1 MCTGFEFTF
10 VRKPEI
16 TFDLDLR
23 GLLFSEVPGL
33 NREIQRRLVTIM
45 SNEAVEPARIWIN
58 MKTPFYNLVTR
69 KQAGRRGQLKVCT
82 ATSSVSKCYDR
93 SAVEGAA
100 QLVVTHLSACIGRI
114 HTACLWIH
122 S

>member
-1 MCTGFEFTF
+1 MHAGFEFCF

-16 TFDLDLR
+16 TFDLNLR

-69 KQAGRRGQLKVCT
+69 KQAGTRGQLKVR
-82 ATSSVSKCYDR
+82 AVSTGYSKP
-93 SAVEGAA
+93 VLPG
-100 QLVVTHLSACIGRI
+100 QLKGLHQQ
-114 HTACLWIH
+114 
-122 S
+122 